1 MAFGGVLTGSM
12 KPYEAPKI
20 AARAG
25 IRGSTPAAL
34 AMGITIGT
42 TIPTLAV
49 LEVVSEMSIATTVA
63 SSVMPSRLVRPRALV
78 TPLPMVLASPV
89 SESNLPRVMPAPK
102 SRMVPQSMR
111 TASFQVMVKRRSAQL
126 IGRIKRSAAA
136 RIATTP
142 SFRWSFKKVAGEDS
156 EGDREPEGDKG
167 VALARGEPAEAAAL
181 LSDVLIRARDPT
193 HLRAVKDDQDYAEG
207 HEHQD
212 TDRERRYGPLEK
224 GDGLSRLVLDKADP
238 DEVRRAADRRYK
250 TAHRCTVGDH
260 EHHGGAEAETAGVP
274 LALGLVGDQTS
285 QSGHHAE
292 PYREEHR
299 GGGGVRDEGAD
310 RHGNGAEGNDN

>member
-1 MAFGGVLTGSM
+1 M
-12 KPYEAPKI
+12 

-34 AMGITIGT
+34 AMGMTIGT

-63 SSVMPSRLVRPRALV
+63 SRVIPSRLVRPRALV
-78 TPLPMVLASPV
+78 TPPPMVLASPV
-89 SESNLPRVMPAPK
+89 SERSLPRVMPAPK

-142 SFRWSFKKVAGEDS
+142 SFRWSFKKVAGGGFFARDEVHDAGEDP

-181 LSDVLIRARDPT
+181 LGDVLIRARNPT
-193 HLRAVKDDQDYAEG
+193 HLRAVKEDQDHAEG
-207 HEHQD
+207 QEHQD
-212 TDRERRYGPLEK
+212 TD
-224 GDGLSRLVLDKADP
+224 
-238 DEVRRAADRRYK
+238 
-250 TAHRCTVGDH
+250 
-260 EHHGGAEAETAGVP
+260 
-274 LALGLVGDQTS
+274 
-285 QSGHHAE
+285 
-292 PYREEHR
+292 
-299 GGGGVRDEGAD
+299 
-310 RHGNGAEGNDN
+310 